1 MKMNKTMNYAVTI
14 LRQGADL
21 VINFWSK
28 GISSYLLT
36 MVGLVFVMMT
46 VFNVVIPDQN
56 QPSVSNGTALYTPG
70 REDVVIN
77 HDVQVENQEK
87 FNSKFN
93 ELDDEDIAYLLRI
106 DYKVYIIEN
115 YTHLQS
121 QNALEAQAN
130 GELAFVNPEN
140 RTIWCSVGAPEGVLL
155 ETVSQFIEDHINGLV
170 DEPQLKKIG

>member
-1 MKMNKTMNYAVTI
+1 M
-14 LRQGADL
+14 
-21 VINFWSK
+21 
-28 GISSYLLT
+28 
-36 MVGLVFVMMT
+36 
-46 VFNVVIPDQN
+46 
-56 QPSVSNGTALYTPG
+56 
-70 REDVVIN
+70 VIN
-77 HDVQVENQEK
+77 HDVRVENQEK

-140 RTIWCSVGAPEGVLL
+140 RTIWCSVDAPEGVLL